1 MATAPLLLSAS
12 NIRFAYGDA
21 PVLND
26 VSVSLCAGQVQ
37 VLLGPNGS
45 GKSTLIRILLGQL
58 IGEGSVAWDGRNLH
72 SWRKRDLAKF
82 IAYLPQTPTF
92 QPGQNVLDVLRLGRA
107 PYWGAFGVESARDA
121 HVVDE
126 ISKLLELSDLLH
138 RPMDQISGGQR
149 QRVFIGR
156 CLVQE
161 PRALLLDE
169 PSTFLDIRHHIELCS
184 LLRRLAREHGL
195 AVLMASHDLNLAAT
209 FADCMMILRDGKVA
223 AAGRPA
229 EVMQPE
235 LLQEIYGVPIGR
247 VDTSD
252 GRPIVYPV
260 V

>member
-1 MATAPLLLSAS
+1 MATPAPLLSADH
-12 NIRFAYGDA
+12 IRFAYGAA
-21 PVLND
+21 PVLDD
-26 VSVSLCAGQVQ
+26 VSLTLSAGEVQ

-58 IGEGSVAWDGRNLH
+58 IGQGSVAWDGRALPA
-72 SWRKRDLAKF
+72 WRKRDLAKF

-107 PYWGAFGVESARDA
+107 PYWGAFGVESARDG

-126 ISKLLELSDLLH
+126 IAKLLELAELLH

-184 LLRRLAREHGL
+184 LLRRLARERGL

-209 FADCMMILRDGKVA
+209 FADRMMILHNGKVA
-223 AAGRPA
+223 AAGQPA
-229 EVMQPE
+229 EVMQPA
-235 LLQEIYGVPIGR
+235 LLQEIYGVAIGR
-247 VDTSD
+247 VDTKD